1 MHAIYSVLPLPLL
14 AISSPLSLV
23 SASAYDAVCHNYY
36 GRPTAAACTR
46 LLDDFVNSKRERF
59 FGIWP
64 VVQGPKPRDV
74 SEEAWMYRSS
84 LPGAILEADC
94 SMALLS
100 VFKLDG
106 KYSSTV
112 TSNFNLAFLE
122 RQGGIFGD
130 CVVAQGIGGFR
141 QTRTLSSHLPASK

>member
-1 MHAIYSVLPLPLL
+1 MHAIYSVLPLSLL
-14 AISSPLSLV
+14 AISSVHSLV
-23 SASAYDAVCHNYY
+23 SASAYDAVCHDFY
-36 GRPTAAACTR
+36 GRPASAACAR
-46 LLDDFVNSKRERF
+46 LLDNFVKSKRERF

-64 VVQGPKPRDV
+64 AVQGAKPRDV

-84 LPGAILEADC
+84 LPGVILEADC

-100 VFKLDG
+100 VFKSDG

-112 TSNFNLAFLE
+112 TSNFNLALLE
-122 RQGGIFGD
+122 RSRGIFGD

-141 QTRTLSSHLPASK
+141 QTRTLFSYLPASN